1 MPAAEPRSRERAAS
15 GSSASNAR
23 AAAKDFTPA
32 RVLFA
37 ATIMKSFLRPARV
50 LLIASFLA
58 LSTSAAFAQSKTE
71 ALKDAQDQLEILKTK
86 YADEHPQIVEQK
98 LRITQLQRR
107 VDEENPRRKELE
119 NVAAEV
125 RARRAARQSS
135 EQSSTANPIIRTEI
149 RLLTPKAD
157 GGFDIIAS
165 PTLISQSG
173 QDSSL
178 SFGAYSVVLHSSID
192 EQNNITTSIELSIN
206 GSDGKPTE
214 KIKLPLVKNRPGAL
228 STINVAGAPSVE
240 IRATLVDPKGISVDF
255 PGGSLAQLLAAIN
268 KSNSEAFNLIASN
281 EALALPIPQFSLRNV
296 SPHNL
301 ALALA
306 QILEGY
312 TVDFPRGEERDGQPV
327 FTIRPNQSQ
336 TSAAKKEQT
345 KAEHFKSYPLDRLV
359 LDQIPIEQVIE
370 AINAAWTLDPAN
382 KPSDLK
388 LKYHAA
394 TGTLLVSSRA
404 TAAMITTNE
413 VIDSLREQ
421 AGFLYEKQKRPVPA
435 ATPKPAPQP

>member
-58 LSTSAAFAQSKTE
+58 LSTSPAFAQSKTE

-157 GGFDIIAS
+157 GGFDVIAA
-165 PTLISQSG
+165 PALISQSG

-178 SFGAYSVVLHSSID
+178 SFGAYSFVLNSSVD
-192 EQNNITTSIELSIN
+192 DQNNITTSLELTTN
-206 GSDGKPTE
+206 NPDGKPAE
-214 KIKLPLVKNRPGAL
+214 KIKLPRVTNRPGTQSTL
-228 STINVAGAPSVE
+228 SVKDRLTVE
-240 IRATLVDPKGISVDF
+240 IIATLVEPKGISVDF
-255 PGGSLAQLLAAIN
+255 PGGPLSQLLAIIS
-268 KSNSEAFNLIASN
+268 KSNSEPFNLIASN
-281 EALALPIPQFSLRNV
+281 EALALTIPQFSLRNV

-301 ALALA
+301 ALALD

-312 TVDFPRGEERDGQPV
+312 AVDFPKGERERDGQPV
-327 FTIRPNQSQ
+327 FTIRPNQAQ
-336 TSAAKKEQT
+336 PSAAKKESE
-345 KAEHFKSYPLDRLV
+345 KPEHFKSYPIDRLV
-359 LDQIPIEQVIE
+359 LDQIPVEQVIE
-370 AINAAWTLDPAN
+370 AINAAWTLDSTN

-394 TGTLLVSSRA
+394 TGTLLVSSREV
-404 TAAMITTNE
+404 AAINTTHE

-421 AGFLYEKQKRPVPA
+421 SAFLYDKRKKPVPSQ
-435 ATPKPAPQP
+435 PKP